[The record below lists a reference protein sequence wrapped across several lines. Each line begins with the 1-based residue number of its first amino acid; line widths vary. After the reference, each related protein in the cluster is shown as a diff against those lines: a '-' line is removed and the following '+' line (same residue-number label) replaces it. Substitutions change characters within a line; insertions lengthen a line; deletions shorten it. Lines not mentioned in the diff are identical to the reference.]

1 MSLAEMRAELK
12 KLRKESKEH
21 HPISRMKKSDIS
33 AQIERLRGAR
43 EETPAAAAVPSA
55 GKRVS
60 KAAVESIK
68 EAKAKEFPV
77 KPSKGEP
84 KEKAA
89 PPAKKPKMSKA
100 DMLKMISE
108 MSSDEE

>member
-1 MSLAEMRAELK
+1 MSSLAEMRAELK
-12 KLRKESKEH
+12 KLRKESKDH

-33 AQIERLRGAR
+33 AQIERLRGHR

-55 GKRVS
+55 GKKVA
-60 KAAVESIK
+60 KAAAESIK
-68 EAKAKEFPV
+68 EAKMKEFPV

-84 KEKAA
+84 KAKPEA
-89 PPAKKPKMSKA
+89 PKKPKMSKA
-100 DMLKMISE
+100 DMLKLISE

>member
-1 MSLAEMRAELK
+1 MSDLSEMRKALK
-12 KLRKESKEH
+12 ELRKGSKEH
-21 HPISRMKKSDIS
+21 APISRMRKSDIS

-55 GKRVS
+55 GMKVS

-68 EAKAKEFPV
+68 EAKAKQFPV

-84 KEKAA
+84 KAKPEA
-89 PPAKKPKMSKA
+89 PKKPKMSKA
-100 DMLKMISE
+100 DILKMISE
-108 MSSDEE
+108 MESDSE